1 MAEKEKQAEVRS
13 EETSAIDGPWVASS
27 SSDSTPTAGGGEP
40 SALETFVSSPWGG
53 RFGLLREGDRVPG
66 YRIIRQLGSGGMG
79 AVYLAEQERPTRT
92 VALKV
97 IRSDRVTKATLRR
110 FEYEVQ
116 ILARLRHP
124 GIAQVYEAG
133 SFDLGDGPMPFFA
146 MEYIADAKTVTAY
159 ARGNNLDIRARLQLF
174 ACVCDAVHHGHQKGI
189 IHRDLKPGNILVDNT
204 GAPRIIDFGVARA
217 SDKENVLA
225 TMQTNAGQIVGTL
238 QYMSPEQC
246 SGSSDNVDVRTDVYA
261 LGVVLYELLSGE
273 LPYDL
278 STLGLAEALMVV
290 TQDRAPSLSTAH
302 AQFRGD
308 LGVISSKALAKERD
322 ERYQS
327 AAELAADIRR
337 YLEDRPILARPIGPV
352 GLLRKWVKRN
362 KEVSLAIALG
372 AAVLAI
378 TSAVLIAQIIVAE
391 REASDNWQLAEERL
405 KQANENLAAA
415 RSTVD
420 LMGGLFQ
427 FRGPDGQSRLDG
439 GKVDVQTLLDDSAEK
454 LRESPPARAATE
466 ADWREILGVG
476 YVSLRAVE
484 KAREQL
490 TRVLEIREADKR
502 PRDEDIA
509 RASHNLAATYYWD
522 GDYEAA
528 MPLYE
533 RAVELRR
540 KLFPGDHPDK
550 ALSLTHLAATEQKLG
565 YLDRA
570 EELFTE
576 ALTMRQRLFGDQ
588 HEDVAASLNN
598 LGNLLVSR
606 GNYAKAE
613 EYLRRS
619 LSMVL
624 RLRGENS
631 VEASTAT
638 HNLAMC
644 LMRLEEHA
652 EAASLFERAVA
663 IRSSRYPPGHP
674 AIATSRLGEAQAF
687 IGLNRLEEAE
697 TLARSAVDDLR
708 ASLRPDHPDV
718 GWSLEV
724 LGRVLMAQ
732 ARFAEAAPYLAEA
745 VSVTRNVDPPD
756 RELSDRLTLWAR
768 CLVETAQYEQAEE
781 ILTES
786 MALARNLNNNALH
799 DRASVVLQELYERTG
814 RDDEARRLSAQREG
828 N

>member
-1 MAEKEKQAEVRS
+1 MWVAGAGDLMAEQENKAKLRS
-13 EETSAIDGPWVASS
+13 DETSAVDGPWVAPS
-27 SSDSTPTAGGGEP
+27 SSDSMPTAGGDEP
-40 SALETFVSSPWGG
+40 SAAETFVSSPWQS

-79 AVYLAEQERPTRT
+79 AVFLAEQERPTRT

-97 IRSDRVTKATLRR
+97 IRSDRVTRATLRR

-133 SFDLGDGPMPFFA
+133 SFDLGEGPMPFFA
-146 MEYIADAKTVTAY
+146 MEYIADAKTITAY
-159 ARGNNLDIRARLQLF
+159 AKANNLDIRARLQLF
-174 ACVCDAVHHGHQKGI
+174 ADVCDAVHHGHQKGI

-302 AQFRGD
+302 AQFKGD
-308 LGVISSKALAKERD
+308 LGVISGKALAKERD

-327 AAELAADIRR
+327 AGELAADIRR
-337 YLEDRPILARPIGPV
+337 YLEDRPILARAIGPL

-362 KEVSLAIALG
+362 RELSLAIGLA

-378 TSAVLIAQIIVAE
+378 TSTVLIAQIIVAE
-391 REASDNWQLAEERL
+391 RVAT
-405 KQANENLAAA
+405 ENLAAA
-415 RSTVD
+415 RSTID

-427 FRGPDGQSRLDG
+427 FRGPDGQSRLEG

-454 LRESPPARAATE
+454 LHESPPDRAATE

-476 YVSLRAVE
+476 YVSLRAVD

-490 TRVLEIREADKR
+490 TRVLEIRQGEKH

-522 GDYEAA
+522 GDYETAH
-528 MPLYE
+528 PLYVS
-533 RAVELRR
+533 AVELRR
-540 KLFPGDHPDK
+540 KLFPGDHTDK
-550 ALSLTHLAATEQKLG
+550 ALSITHLAATEQKLG
-565 YLDRA
+565 NLDRA
-570 EELFTE
+570 EQLFTE
-576 ALTMRQRLFGDQ
+576 ALTMRQRLYGDQ

-606 GNYAKAE
+606 GDFAKAE
-613 EYLRRS
+613 DYLRRS
-619 LSMVL
+619 LNMML
-624 RLRGENS
+624 KLRGENS

-644 LMRLEEHA
+644 LTRLDQNA

-663 IRSSRYPPGHP
+663 IRTSRYPPGHP
-674 AIATSRLGEAQAF
+674 AIASSRLGAAQAF

-697 TLARSAVDDLR
+697 ALARSAVDDLR
-708 ASLRPDHPDV
+708 ASLRADHPDV
-718 GWSLEV
+718 AWSLDV

-732 ARFAEAAPYLAEA
+732 SRFAEAAPCLEA
-745 VSVTRNVDPPD
+745 AVGVTRKIDPPD

-768 CLVETAQYEQAEE
+768 CLVEAGHYEQAEQ
-781 ILTES
+781 
-786 MALARNLNNNALH
+786 ALAESLDLARKVASAALR
-799 DRASVVLQELYERTG
+799 DRAESVLADLYERTG
-814 RDDEARRLSAQREG
+814 RSDEAQRLAARRGG

>member
-1 MAEKEKQAEVRS
+1 MAEQEKQREIRS
-13 EETSAIDGPWVASS
+13 DETSAIDGPWVASS
-27 SSDSTPTAGGGEP
+27 SGDSVPTAGGEDP
-40 SALETFVSSPWGG
+40 SSLDTFVTSPWQG

-97 IRSDRVTKATLRR
+97 IRSDRVTPATLRR

-124 GIAQVYEAG
+124 AIAQVYEAG

-146 MEYIADAKTVTAY
+146 MEYIADAKTITGY
-159 ARGNNLDIRARLQLF
+159 AKGNDLDVRARLELF
-174 ACVCDAVHHGHQKGI
+174 ATVCDAVHHGHQKGI

-225 TMQTNAGQIVGTL
+225 TMQTNAGQIIGTL

-290 TQDRAPSLSTAH
+290 TQDRAPSLSTEH
-302 AQFRGD
+302 AQFKGD
-308 LGVISSKALAKERD
+308 LGVISGKALAKDRA

-362 KEVSLAIALG
+362 KELSLAIGLA
-372 AAVLAI
+372 AAVLMI
-378 TSAVLIAQIIVAE
+378 TSTVLIAQIIVAE
-391 REASDNWQLAEERL
+391 RVAT
-405 KQANENLAAA
+405 ENLAAA
-415 RSTVD
+415 RSTID

-427 FRGPDGQSRLDG
+427 FRGSDGQSRLEG

-454 LRESPPARAATE
+454 LSESPPARAATE

-476 YVSLRAVE
+476 YVSLRAVD

-490 TRVLEIREADKR
+490 TRVLEIRESDKH

-522 GDYEAA
+522 GDYETAL
-528 MPLYE
+528 PLYE

-540 KLFPGDHPDK
+540 KLFPGDHADK

-565 YLDRA
+565 RLDRA
-570 EELFTE
+570 EALFTE
-576 ALTMRQRLFGDQ
+576 ALSMRQRLHGAQ

-606 GNYAKAE
+606 GDFAKAE
-613 EYLRRS
+613 DYLRRS
-619 LSMVL
+619 LDMVL

-644 LMRLEEHA
+644 LMRLDQHA
-652 EAASLFERAVA
+652 EAALLFERAVA
-663 IRSSRYPPGHP
+663 IRSSRYPPGHS
-674 AIATSRLGEAQAF
+674 AIATSRLGRAQALL
-687 IGLNRLEEAE
+687 GLDRLEEAE
-697 TLARSAVDDLR
+697 LLARSAVGDLCG
-708 ASLRPDHPDV
+708 SLRPDHPDV
-718 GWSLEV
+718 GWSLDV

-732 ARFAEAAPYLAEA
+732 GRFAEAAPFLDEA
-745 VSVTRNVDPPD
+745 VSVTRSIDPPD
-756 RELSDRLTLWAR
+756 RELSDRLTLWGR
-768 CLVETAQYEQAEE
+768 CLVETAQYDQAEQA
-781 ILTES
+781 LTES
-786 MALARNLNNNALH
+786 MALARKVSSTALRE
-799 DRASVVLQELYERTG
+799 RAAKVLEDLYERTG
-814 RDDEARRLSAQREG
+814 RSEEAQRLAAQRAG